1 MLNFGYKSGLWSDE
15 IKVTVTTDGGLNTE
29 ENLRQTLLASFTEYI
44 QLLKQLGIPMVKIEG
59 KYMQISEIF
68 ADDLTINDL
77 KGRRAIVVKVGIY
90 KP

>member
-1 MLNFGYKSGLWSDE
+1 MWSDE
-15 IKVTVTTDGGLNTE
+15 VKVTVTTDGSLNTE

-44 QLLKQLGIPMVKIEG
+44 QLLKQLGIPMVKVEG
-59 KYMQISEIF
+59 KFIQISEIF